1 MPRKRRP
8 GVLPSRELGLAL
20 GLIVGRHLLGME
32 DLHYGYWPDDLPLTP
47 ANLPRA
53 QACYTDALVTRIPT
67 GVRRILDV
75 GCGAGHTAAR
85 LVQLGYQ
92 VDCVS
97 PNPVLNGMVR
107 ERLGDQVGLFEG
119 RFEEVALSGPYDLI
133 LFSESLLFIHL
144 RPGLSRAEA
153 LLAPGGHVLISDLFR
168 TTPERG
174 PIGGGHVLQA
184 FRETLAALPQWESLR
199 DDDIT
204 DRIAPTFDLLD
215 QGAQALKP
223 GYDLLKRQLLLKY
236 PLWSKLLLRGRLKAR
251 LERYEQKHFGRQR
264 DGAAFRRHKSYR
276 ILLLR
281 LSAAAAPSA

>member
-1 MPRKRRP
+1 MSRKHRP

-32 DLHYGYWPDDLPLTP
+32 DLHYGYWPDDLPLVPT
-47 ANLPRA
+47 NLPRA
-53 QACYTDALVTRIPT
+53 QALYTDQLLARIPD
-67 GVRRILDV
+67 GARRILDV

-119 RFEEVALSGPYDLI
+119 RFEEVALQGPYDLI

-144 RPGLSRAEA
+144 QPGLERAQA
-153 LLAPGGHVLISDLFR
+153 LLRPGGHVLISDLFR

-174 PIGGGHVLQA
+174 PG
-184 FRETLAALPQWESLR
+184 FRLCRRRRRRRCRRAGFAQPAGTPETSAHRLP
-199 DDDIT
+199 
-204 DRIAPTFDLLD
+204 
-215 QGAQALKP
+215 
-223 GYDLLKRQLLLKY
+223 
-236 PLWSKLLLRGRLKAR
+236 
-251 LERYEQKHFGRQR
+251 
-264 DGAAFRRHKSYR
+264 
-276 ILLLR
+276 
-281 LSAAAAPSA
+281 